1 MIPADWGR
9 VLRPVI
15 QAFRSLGVPYQ
26 IGGSLASSAWGL
38 PRSTQDAN
46 LVADLRSEHVAA
58 FVAQLMDQYYV
69 DDLMIHDAIRR
80 HSSFNLLH
88 LDTMLK
94 VDVFIHK
101 PAPFE
106 EAAFRRAR
114 PEWLDD
120 PPTEQVLFTS
130 PEDIILHKLV
140 WYKMGGKVSE
150 RQWLD
155 VLGVLKVQGTSLDTE
170 YMQEWARHLDVD
182 DLLPQARNEAGLL

>member
-1 MIPADWGR
+1 MIPAEWGR

-38 PRSTQDAN
+38 PRSTQDAD
-46 LVADLRSEHVAA
+46 LVADLRPEHIAA
-58 FVAQLMDQYYV
+58 FVAQLLDRYYV
-69 DDLMIHDAIRR
+69 DELMIHDAIRR

-101 PAPFE
+101 PAAFE

-114 PEWLDD
+114 LEWLDD

-140 WYKMGGKVSE
+140 WYKMGGNVSE

-155 VLGVLKVQGTSLDTE
+155 VLGVLKVQGTSLDAE
-170 YMQEWARHLDVD
+170 YMREWARHLDVD
-182 DLLPQARNEAGLL
+182 DLLTHARNEAGLL

>member
-1 MIPADWGR
+1 MIPAEWGR

-38 PRSTQDAN
+38 PRSTQDAD
-46 LVADLRSEHVAA
+46 LVADLRPEHVAS
-58 FVAQLMDQYYV
+58 FVAQLLDQYYV
-69 DDLMIHDAIRR
+69 DALMIHDAIRQ

-101 PAPFE
+101 PATFE
-106 EAAFRRAR
+106 QAAFWRAR

-155 VLGVLKVQGTSLDTE
+155 VLGVLKVQGTGLDTE
-170 YMQEWARHLDVD
+170 YLREWARHLDVD
-182 DLLPQARNEAGLL
+182 DLLTQARNEAGLL